1 MSTIMKKIF
10 QSTLRLLLVVLIG
23 TFMSPS
29 FAWQMVD
36 SHSGSAGTSV
46 VVDSTVPHESY
57 VHHQHHDDDDDDA
70 AHGEVGHLLSHLP
83 VFIYETTTIFLPAT
97 ALVAYPASGA
107 ITAYADAE
115 PPFKP
120 PRNSPLI

>member
-1 MSTIMKKIF
+1 MLPMMSKII
-10 QSTLRLLLVVLIG
+10 QLTSRLLLVVLIG

-36 SHSGSAGTSV
+36 SHSESADTSA
-46 VVDSTVPHESY
+46 VVDETMHHENY
-57 VHHQHHDDDDDDA
+57 VHHHHHDDDNA
-70 AHGEVGHLLSHLP
+70 PHGQIGHLLSHLP
-83 VFIYETTTIFLPAT
+83 VFIYEAAIIFLPAS
-97 ALVAYPASGA
+97 APVAYPARHT

-120 PRNSPLI
+120 PRAAPLI

>member
-1 MSTIMKKIF
+1 MKKIF

-36 SHSGSAGTSV
+36 SHSESADTSAA
-46 VVDSTVPHESY
+46 VDETGHHENY
-57 VHHQHHDDDDDDA
+57 VHHHHHDDDDA
-70 AHGEVGHLLSHLP
+70 PHGQIGHLLSHLP
-83 VFIYETTTIFLPAT
+83 VFIYETAMIFLPAT
-97 ALVAYPASGA
+97 APVAYPLHHT
-107 ITAYADAE
+107 ITACADAE

-120 PRNSPLI
+120 PRNAPLS

>member
-1 MSTIMKKIF
+1 MKNIST
-10 QSTLRLLLVVLIG
+10 SVLRLLLAVLIS

-46 VVDSTVPHESY
+46 VVDGTGPHESY
-57 VHHQHHDDDDDDA
+57 VHHQHHDDDDDA
-70 AHGEVGHLLSHLP
+70 AHGEAGHLLSHLP
-83 VFIYETTTIFLPAT
+83 VFIYETATIFLPAT
-97 ALVAYPASGA
+97 ALVAYPASDA

-115 PPFKP
+115 PPLKP

>member
-1 MSTIMKKIF
+1 MKKIYQF
-10 QSTLRLLLVVLIG
+10 TLRLLLVVLIG

-36 SHSGSAGTSV
+36 SHSESAGTSV
-46 VVDSTVPHESY
+46 VVDSAVPHESY
-57 VHHQHHDDDDDDA
+57 GHHQHHDDDDA

-97 ALVAYPASGA
+97 TLVAYPASDA